1 MYLTRRGIQS
11 VMEQLDGI
19 ALNIEQALDEKDAV
33 REVALKSSRT
43 IVRLCGRGIRALHR
57 EKDASSF
64 INEATEELH
73 RLLSITGDFIDIQ
86 HSGFVVT
93 AMQEYV
99 EVRVLEAI
107 LAGEDLPTPEHL
119 GVTPESYLMGVG
131 DVVGEV
137 RRQTVDHIRK
147 GNADEATR
155 HLEIMDDLYEFLMRF
170 NYPNSL
176 VAIKRKQDVARGVLE
191 KTRGEVAVAVRTQSL
206 EERLKNA

>member
-1 MYLTRRGIQS
+1 M
-11 VMEQLDGI
+11 MEQLDAI
-19 ALNIEQALDEKDAV
+19 ATDIEQALDEKDAV
-33 REVALKSSRT
+33 REVALKSSRS
-43 IVRLCGRGIRALHR
+43 IVRLCGRGIRALHG

-73 RLLSITGDFIDIQ
+73 RLLGITNDFIDIQ
-86 HSGFVVT
+86 HSGFVES

-99 EVRVLEAI
+99 EARVLQAI
-107 LAGEDLPTPEHL
+107 LAGQEVPSPEPL
-119 GVTPESYLMGVG
+119 GVTPESYLLGVG
-131 DVVGEV
+131 DVIGEV

-147 GNADEATR
+147 GNIDEATR
-155 HLEIMDDLYEFLMRF
+155 FMGIMDGLYEFLMRF